1 MVRKYNPFKA
11 VETHRVT
18 DPSECHGETGT
29 RAPVGYEVHIC
40 SRELWRMLDCGTPHL
55 KTEHT
60 NEKTHVKSHIYT
72 VCCWSLYVVI
82 FVDMALKL
90 DKICPIFFIESN
102 SRQETVLVP
111 KHRLK

>member
-1 MVRKYNPFKA
+1 
-11 VETHRVT
+11 
-18 DPSECHGETGT
+18 
-29 RAPVGYEVHIC
+29 
-40 SRELWRMLDCGTPHL
+40 MLDCGTPHL

-60 NEKTHVKSHIYT
+60 KEKTHVKSHIYT
-72 VCCWSLYVVI
+72 VCCWSLHVVI

-102 SRQETVLVP
+102 SRQEKVLVP